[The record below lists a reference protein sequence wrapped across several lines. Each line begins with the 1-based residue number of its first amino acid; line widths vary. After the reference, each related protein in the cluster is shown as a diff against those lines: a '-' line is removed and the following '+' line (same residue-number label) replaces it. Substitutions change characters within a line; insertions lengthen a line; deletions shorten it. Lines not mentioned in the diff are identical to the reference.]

1 MKNSTKSNSSKEVVT
16 CLFISFLVLG
26 SIPLIYRGENKSSE
40 TTPFTDLA
48 PSVPN
53 TKAENET
60 IDFLTGYRIRL
71 EINERQCKATNDPSH
86 CKTEQKVYDD
96 YLSERAVA
104 K

>member
-26 SIPLIYRGENKSSE
+26 SIPMIFGGENKSSE
-40 TTPFTDLA
+40 TTFTDPA
-48 PSVPN
+48 PSAPN
-53 TKAENET
+53 TNAEAET
-60 IDFLTGYRIRL
+60 IDFLSGYRIRL
-71 EINERQCKATNDPSH
+71 EINERQCKATNDPFH

-96 YLSERAVA
+96 YLLERAVA